1 MPGFTLDTGGLI
13 AIERGNREISQL
25 VDEAVRAENTV
36 TIPATVWAQAI
47 RRPERQA
54 NLTRLVQLPGTE
66 IVSLTHG
73 DATNVGRL
81 LATSGTAD
89 VVDAHVVLCARRREQ
104 AIITSDPDDIRLLDP
119 TVEIVP
125 VSKTG
130 R

>member
-66 IVSLTHG
+66 IISLTHG

-81 LATSGTAD
+81 LAASGTAD